1 MLTTSDQTIK
11 WIGFRVV
18 DVYGTRLGRAAAY
31 VANPRAPDEDWILI
45 RCGRLTNRTHRLA
58 PFTDAIVSHHE
69 IWLPT
74 EQSRFEGSPAVE
86 PGAEGYDPR
95 SLAKAAD
102 YYLDPRESPHAPA
115 PAGASRPRRRPLDL
129 MLRICR

>member
-1 MLTTSDQTIK
+1 MFNTSDQTIN

-18 DVYGTRLGRAAAY
+18 HVYGTRLGRAAAY

-58 PFTDAIVSHHE
+58 PFKDAIVSHHE

-74 EQSRFEGSPAVE
+74 EQSRFERSPAVE
-86 PGAEGYDPR
+86 SGPEGYDGG
-95 SLAKAAD
+95 SLARAAN
-102 YYLDPRESPHAPA
+102 YYLDLGKSPLAAPIDGLEASEPA
-115 PAGASRPRRRPLDL
+115 PK
-129 MLRICR
+129 I